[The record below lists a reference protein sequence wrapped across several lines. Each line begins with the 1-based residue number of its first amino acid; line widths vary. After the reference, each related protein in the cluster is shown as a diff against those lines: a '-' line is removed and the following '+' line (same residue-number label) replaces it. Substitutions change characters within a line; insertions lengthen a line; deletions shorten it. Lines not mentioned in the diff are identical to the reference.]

1 MPNNKIKPL
10 QLAVTEINSRGF
22 NMAEFSENR
31 VVNNSE
37 GFLIANAI
45 REGRRRRLN
54 VKMALNHL
62 VARRT
67 GAEYW
72 KLLLLFFCISSQRNI
87 TPLPR
92 SCRRLTRNT
101 GWWEN
106 AWNNYSEASFK
117 KTFRISRS
125 TFRWILNRIG
135 LFLAREILTEDPVSP
150 ELRLALCLRYID

>member
-10 QLAVTEINSRGF
+10 QLAVTDINSRGF

-67 GAEYW
+67 GAEY
-72 KLLLLFFCISSQRNI
+72 
-87 TPLPR
+87 
-92 SCRRLTRNT
+92 
-101 GWWEN
+101 
-106 AWNNYSEASFK
+106 
-117 KTFRISRS
+117 
-125 TFRWILNRIG
+125 
-135 LFLAREILTEDPVSP
+135 
-150 ELRLALCLRYID
+150 